1 MSNKK
6 ITILTTFIWLMALA
20 FLFITCSPKSNCGTK
35 KQHKTRQGKTKRMA
49 PSMTN

>member
-6 ITILTTFIWLMALA
+6 ITILTTFIWLMVLA